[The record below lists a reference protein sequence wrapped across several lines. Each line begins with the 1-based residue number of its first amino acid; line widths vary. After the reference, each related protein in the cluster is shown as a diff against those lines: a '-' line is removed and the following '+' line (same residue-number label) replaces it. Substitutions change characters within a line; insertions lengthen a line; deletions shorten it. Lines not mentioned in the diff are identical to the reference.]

1 MLIFCECQFSGLT
14 KLEKKFKTKKWALD
28 YSSQIL
34 NLFYVHKIFNSF
46 LPLIVACEAA
56 TNCSGHETC
65 RASGSS
71 WSCCTIQS
79 KCKIHEGD
87 CDSDDEC
94 EGTLT
99 CGIRNCDVHL
109 FPENADCC
117 QEQGNKSYILKSRGI
132 LKFSAIL
139 NLFCASTMIYPL
151 HFSSSYILFSKMI
164 H

>member
-1 MLIFCECQFSGLT
+1 MYVTAS
-14 KLEKKFKTKKWALD
+14 
-28 YSSQIL
+28 
-34 NLFYVHKIFNSF
+34 FYSF
-46 LPLIVACEAA
+46 LSLIVACEDA

-71 WSCCTIQS
+71 WSCCTITS
-79 KCKIHEGD
+79 KCGIHEGD

>member
-1 MLIFCECQFSGLT
+1 M
-14 KLEKKFKTKKWALD
+14 D

-46 LPLIVACEAA
+46 LSLIVACEAA

-79 KCKIHEGD
+79 KCGIHEGD

-117 QEQGNKSYILKSRGI
+117 QEQGNKSYI
-132 LKFSAIL
+132 
-139 NLFCASTMIYPL
+139 
-151 HFSSSYILFSKMI
+151 
-164 H
+164 

>member
-1 MLIFCECQFSGLT
+1 MYVTAS
-14 KLEKKFKTKKWALD
+14 
-28 YSSQIL
+28 
-34 NLFYVHKIFNSF
+34 FYSF
-46 LPLIVACEAA
+46 LSLIVACEDA

-79 KCKIHEGD
+79 KCGIHEGD

-99 CGIRNCDVHL
+99 CGIRNCAVHL

-117 QEQGNKSYILKSRGI
+117 QEPGNQFNQIFFQCSSKICWNPYVTLKSKGLLRFTLI
-132 LKFSAIL
+132 EI
-139 NLFCASTMIYPL
+139 I
-151 HFSSSYILFSKMI
+151 
-164 H
+164 